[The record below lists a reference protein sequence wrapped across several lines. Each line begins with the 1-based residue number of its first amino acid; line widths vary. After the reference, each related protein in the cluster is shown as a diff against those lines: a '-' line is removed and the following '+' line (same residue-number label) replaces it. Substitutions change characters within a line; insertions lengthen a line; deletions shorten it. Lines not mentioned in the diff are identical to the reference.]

1 MAAFLICLFIYAG
14 SVFVAALSLVSAVR
28 SGDAAEVMAVRICRA
43 SGIRSSTSHNFWSAL
58 RTGNDPVV
66 PGLAPD
72 APGPPDVPPKQR
84 AVAILLPAITSWC
97 II

>member
-1 MAAFLICLFIYAG
+1 VAAFLICLFIYAG

-58 RTGNDPVV
+58 RTGNDPGR
-66 PGLAPD
+66 PGAGAGRAGAARRATEAARRCHLAS
-72 APGPPDVPPKQR
+72 GNN
-84 AVAILLPAITSWC
+84 
-97 II
+97 